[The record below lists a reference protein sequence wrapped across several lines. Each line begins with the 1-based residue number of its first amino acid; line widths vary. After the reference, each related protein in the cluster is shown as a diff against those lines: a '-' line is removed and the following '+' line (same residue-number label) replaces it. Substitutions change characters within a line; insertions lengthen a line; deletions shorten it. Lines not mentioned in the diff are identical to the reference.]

1 MSLLTTLQKFPD
13 ELETQATNSDYL
25 PEPNKP
31 FLTGTLVTFANSFS
45 STFTTFQYFAGPRA
59 FSMVFSQFSTPPAQ
73 GLCSYLFFFFF
84 LGCTFPDLCGSLSS
98 FSLNAASLEKTYL
111 IILVK
116 FVPLAIPPFYS
127 AQFYSFISRITI
139 EMNCISVCVYYLS
152 LLLDFNLHELETL
165 SSCSLQ
171 LLQSYMWHIL
181 SMKTVCEMDPD
192 WTENV
197 IYSSF
202 LTYLSAF
209 PVTWWPQYLTQT

>member
-1 MSLLTTLQKFPD
+1 MNWKHKPQTQITYQSLISPSWLELWSHLQTHLVPLLPPFSTLQVQ
-13 ELETQATNSDYL
+13 ELSLWSSVNSVL
-25 PEPNKP
+25 
-31 FLTGTLVTFANSFS
+31 LQL
-45 STFTTFQYFAGPRA
+45 RA
-59 FSMVFSQFSTPPAQ
+59 FV
-73 GLCSYLFFFFF
+73 LIFFFFF